1 MELDLLEK
9 IEEDTVGNA
18 IQEKNGFSVL
28 VSRTD
33 LLKVLSHAQ
42 SIVEKNNIIPI
53 LSHIK
58 LLAQDG
64 IIELT
69 ATNTEIAIIEKI
81 KAEIN
86 VSGVLT
92 VSAHTLHDIVRK
104 LPENINIEL
113 TVDVKKQSRLN
124 VIAGNCHFSLP
135 FLSAESFPVMGY
147 GEMSHKFSMSSSELV
162 MLFDKNRHFISTEE
176 TRYNLNGIYIHT
188 INKDGKLAFRAVAI
202 DGHRLSRVELPKLP
216 VGTENIP
223 GIIIPRKT
231 ILEVRKLISSND
243 IEILIEISTTKI
255 KFTCGELVLIS
266 KLIDGTFP
274 EYDTLIPYNNQY
286 VVRVDS
292 ESFTQAVD
300 RVSTI
305 SFEKL
310 RAVKFMIQ
318 NNKLTLSAVDEI
330 HGAATE
336 VLEISHSEKDI
347 EIGFNSRYL
356 LDVMSVIK
364 GKTVEFLF
372 GDDNYAPVVIRDAED
387 VSSLY
392 VVMPLLI

>member
-9 IEEDTVGNA
+9 VEEEMVENYNQGNK
-18 IQEKNGFSVL
+18 EFSVM
-28 VSRTD
+28 VNRTD
-33 LLKVLSHAQ
+33 LLKALAHAQ
-42 SIVEKNNIIPI
+42 SVVEKNNIIPI

-58 LLAQDG
+58 LVAEG
-64 IIELT
+64 GMIEFT
-69 ATNTEIAIIEKI
+69 ATNTEIAIVEKI

-86 VSGVLT
+86 VSGALAVA
-92 VSAHTLHDIVRK
+92 AHTLYDIVRK
-104 LPENINIEL
+104 LPEDINIEL
-113 TVDVKKQSRLN
+113 AVDNKKKSRVN
-124 VIAGNCHFSLP
+124 VVAGNCHFSLP
-135 FLSAESFPVMGY
+135 FLAVDAFPIMEY
-147 GEMSHKFSMSSSELV
+147 GEMSHKFLMNASELA
-162 MLFDKNRHFISTEE
+162 MIFDKNRHFISTEE

-188 INKDGKLAFRAVAI
+188 INKDGNLAFRAVAI
-202 DGHRLSRVELPKLP
+202 DGHRLSRVELLKIP
-216 VGTENIP
+216 VGAENMP

-231 ILEVRKLISSND
+231 ILEIRKLINSND
-243 IEILIEISTTKI
+243 LEISVEISTTKI
-255 KFTCGELVLIS
+255 KFMYGDLMLIS

-274 EYDTLIPYNNQY
+274 EYDALIPYNNKY
-286 VVRVDS
+286 IVRVDS
-292 ESFTQAVD
+292 EGFTQAVD

-310 RAVKFMIQ
+310 RAVKFTIQ

-336 VLEISHSEKDI
+336 TLEISHSEKDI

-372 GDDNYAPVVIRDAED
+372 GDDHYAPVVIRDAD
-387 VSSLY
+387 DIDSLY